1 MRLLSRRRDL
11 PDDRDD
17 DVRHDDVRDD
27 DVRHDDD
34 RDDDVRHDDVR
45 DDDVRHDDVR
55 DDDVRDDDVRG
66 NHIRDDD
73 VRDDAVDERHEYAHR
88 EVVQYNWSPANVL
101 VVLAGAALAALGIV
115 ALIRTQINDTW
126 YTPVETVAR
135 INHTPLLGALEVG
148 VGALLVILG
157 LLGIR
162 TLTAFMCVAGAV
174 AAAVAAIDP
183 SRFETELAIERWW
196 AIALAFGGAAADEDN
211 RRPHP
216 QRAASSG
223 LRPPRGPAAVVPASP
238 PLAPGRPGSDHNDR
252 SAPGVRRVWGGR
264 PTNSGARRRRPAC
277 WCPPLGRAGC
287 GVARRAHMRGQ
298 EVLPGPAAHSP
309 VRGQVRAVPDGA
321 RGHAWDP

>member
-27 DVRHDDD
+27 DVRHDD
-34 RDDDVRHDDVR
+34 VR
-45 DDDVRHDDVR
+45 DDDVRGTHVR
-55 DDDVRDDDVRG
+55 DDDVRDDA
-66 NHIRDDD
+66 I
-73 VRDDAVDERHEYAHR
+73 DERHEYARR

-115 ALIRTQINDTW
+115 ALIRTQINETW

-196 AIALAFGGAAADEDN
+196 AIALAVGGAALAVLLMVP
-211 RRPHP
+211 RPMRTTDARTP
-216 QRAASSG
+216 S
-223 LRPPRGPAAVVPASP
+223 V
-238 PLAPGRPGSDHNDR
+238 
-252 SAPGVRRVWGGR
+252 
-264 PTNSGARRRRPAC
+264 RRRRGY
-277 WCPPLGRAGC
+277 GRR
-287 GVARRAHMRGQ
+287 VVQ
-298 EVLPGPAAHSP
+298 
-309 VRGQVRAVPDGA
+309 QQ
-321 RGHAWDP
+321 